1 MPKVYLLPDTGG
13 YMYHFLI
20 LELSTIRKFKILDN
34 KNWVQQYLYQ
44 KFMAYILAHFK
55 L

>member
-1 MPKVYLLPDTGG
+1 
-13 YMYHFLI
+13 MYQKFLVQT
-20 LELSTIRKFKILDN
+20 LKQESRRRKFKILDN